1 MKALL
6 VTTDLMA
13 TSTAHGA
20 GAQAGVELKTVSPN
34 AAAEAASKD
43 TRFIALD
50 LTAKVA
56 DLAAWAA
63 SIRTAAPNATLLA
76 YGPHVHEARLE
87 AARESGFDLVISRGQ
102 FHRQMT
108 DYLRTYAT
116 PPSA

>member
-1 MKALL
+1 MTALL

-20 GAQAGVELKTVSPN
+20 AAQAGVELNTVSPN
-34 AAAEAASKD
+34 AALEAANHT
-43 TRFIALD
+43 TRFVALD

-56 DLAAWAA
+56 DLASWAA
-63 SIRTAAPNATLLA
+63 SIRTTAPQATLLA
-76 YGPHVHEARLE
+76 YGPHVHEAKLE

-108 DYLRTYAT
+108 DYLRTYAS
-116 PPSA
+116 PSV

>member
-1 MKALL
+1 
-6 VTTDLMA
+6 MA

-20 GAQAGVELKTVSPN
+20 ASQAGAELKTVSPN
-34 AAAEAASKD
+34 TAAEAASEA

-63 SIRTAAPNATLLA
+63 SIRTAAPRATLLA

-87 AARESGFDLVISRGQ
+87 AARRSGFDLVVSRGQ
-102 FHRQMT
+102 FYQKMA
-108 DYLRTYAT
+108 DLLRTYAS
-116 PPSA
+116 PSV

>member
-1 MKALL
+1 MTALL
-6 VTTDLMA
+6 ATTDLMA

-20 GAQAGVELKTVSPN
+20 AAQARVELKTVSPN
-34 AAAEAASKD
+34 AALDAASEA

-56 DLAAWAA
+56 DLATWAS
-63 SIRTAAPNATLLA
+63 SIRTAAPQATLLA

-102 FHRQMT
+102 FYRQMT
-108 DYLRTYAT
+108 DYLRTYAA
-116 PPSA
+116 PPV

>member
-1 MKALL
+1 MTALL

-20 GAQAGVELKTVSPN
+20 ASQAGVELKTVSSN
-34 AAAEAASKD
+34 AAAEAASEA

-63 SIRTAAPNATLLA
+63 SIRIV
-76 YGPHVHEARLE
+76 VHEARLE
-87 AARESGFDLVISRGQ
+87 TARESGFDLVVSRGQ
-102 FHRQMT
+102 FHQKMA
-108 DYLRTYAT
+108 DLLRTYAS
-116 PPSA
+116 PPA